1 MTFVNPNLANLRNPG
16 DNAKDAGEQSNRLN
30 PHLSHVTAWLP
41 IAFETFNLRVF
52 GNCFPLF
59 GCAEG
64 MANNSA
70 LEKLKNVMNDAGKS
84 VEELFAEMDADGD
97 GTINGPEF
105 YKGVKKLVGEALT
118 PDQISMIIAAFD
130 TNGDNRIDVMELR
143 NALA

>member
-1 MTFVNPNLANLRNPG
+1 MSFVNPNLTNLRNPCN
-16 DNAKDAGEQSNRLN
+16 DAENAGEQPNRFD
-30 PHLSHVTAWLP
+30 PHLSHVAGWLP
-41 IAFETFNLRVF
+41 VAFETFNLRVF
-52 GNCFPLF
+52 GNSFALF
-59 GCAEG
+59 SCAKA
-64 MANNSA
+64 MAKNSA

-118 PDQISMIIAAFD
+118 PDQISMIIAAVD

-143 NALA
+143 NALS

>member
-1 MTFVNPNLANLRNPG
+1 M
-16 DNAKDAGEQSNRLN
+16 AK
-30 PHLSHVTAWLP
+30 
-41 IAFETFNLRVF
+41 
-52 GNCFPLF
+52 
-59 GCAEG
+59 
-64 MANNSA
+64 NNA

-118 PDQISMIIAAFD
+118 PDQISMIITAFD

-143 NALA
+143 NALS

>member
-1 MTFVNPNLANLRNPG
+1 M
-16 DNAKDAGEQSNRLN
+16 AK
-30 PHLSHVTAWLP
+30 
-41 IAFETFNLRVF
+41 
-52 GNCFPLF
+52 
-59 GCAEG
+59 
-64 MANNSA
+64 NSA

-105 YKGVKKLVGEALT
+105 YKGVKKLVGGALT

>member
-1 MTFVNPNLANLRNPG
+1 MPRTPANSPIASIHISAIFVG
-16 DNAKDAGEQSNRLN
+16 W
-30 PHLSHVTAWLP
+30 LSF
-41 IAFETFNLRVF
+41 AFETFNLRVF
-52 GNCFPLF
+52 GNCFAPF
-59 GCAEG
+59 SYAEG
-64 MANNSA
+64 MASNNA

-84 VEELFAEMDADGD
+84 VEELFAEMDANGD

-143 NALA
+143 NALS